1 MAFPNFYQYSVYVWS
16 ITVMMLRMVLMRIS
30 ELRIMMMMMI
40 KIALTNLERTSK
52 YLGRNNAEWEAVART
67 VVAIVLLIAS
77 LVIVNIFAVVI
88 VTLRK

>member
-16 ITVMMLRMVLMRIS
+16 ITVMMLKMVLMRIS
-30 ELRIMMMMMI
+30 MLLLIVMI

-52 YLGRNNAEWEAVART
+52 CLGRNNAEWEAVART

>member
-1 MAFPNFYQYSVYVWS
+1 MSH
-16 ITVMMLRMVLMRIS
+16 
-30 ELRIMMMMMI
+30 
-40 KIALTNLERTSK
+40 IALTNLERTSK
-52 YLGRNNAEWEAVART
+52 CLGRNNAEWEAVART

>member
-1 MAFPNFYQYSVYVWS
+1 
-16 ITVMMLRMVLMRIS
+16 MMLKMVFMRIS
-30 ELRIMMMMMI
+30 MLLLMVMI
-40 KIALTNLERTSK
+40 KIALTNLEQTSK
-52 YLGRNNAEWEAVART
+52 CLGRNNAEWEAVART

>member
-16 ITVMMLRMVLMRIS
+16 ITVMMLMMVLMRIS

-52 YLGRNNAEWEAVART
+52 CLGRNNAEWEAVART

-77 LVIVNIFAVVI
+77 LVIVNIFALVI

>member
-16 ITVMMLRMVLMRIS
+16 IKMMMPMMVLMRIS
-30 ELRIMMMMMI
+30 ELLMLMMMMT
-40 KIALTNLERTSK
+40 KIASTNLEQTSK
-52 YLGRNNAEWEAVART
+52 CLGRNNAEWEAVART

-88 VTLRK
+88 VTLRM

>member
-1 MAFPNFYQYSVYVWS
+1 M
-16 ITVMMLRMVLMRIS
+16 
-30 ELRIMMMMMI
+30 MMMMMI
-40 KIALTNLERTSK
+40 KITLTNLERTSK
-52 YLGRNNAEWEAVART
+52 CLGRNNAEWEAVART

>member
-16 ITVMMLRMVLMRIS
+16 IKMMMPMMVLMRIS
-30 ELRIMMMMMI
+30 KLLMMMMI

-52 YLGRNNAEWEAVART
+52 CLGRNNAEWEAVART
-67 VVAIVLLIAS
+67 VVAIVLFIAS

>member
-1 MAFPNFYQYSVYVWS
+1 
-16 ITVMMLRMVLMRIS
+16 MMLKMVLMTIAM
-30 ELRIMMMMMI
+30 LLLMMI
-40 KIALTNLERTSK
+40 KIALTNLEQTSK
-52 YLGRNNAEWEAVART
+52 CLGRNNAEWEAVART

>member
-1 MAFPNFYQYSVYVWS
+1 
-16 ITVMMLRMVLMRIS
+16 
-30 ELRIMMMMMI
+30 MMMMI

-88 VTLRK
+88 VTLRKWIVRKSNSFQLLITKQAADKLSPD

>member
-1 MAFPNFYQYSVYVWS
+1 MAFPNFCQYSVYVLS
-16 ITVMMLRMVLMRIS
+16 ITVMMFQMVIMRIS
-30 ELRIMMMMMI
+30 MLLLMMI
-40 KIALTNLERTSK
+40 KIALTNLEQTSK
-52 YLGRNNAEWEAVART
+52 CLGRNNAEWEAVART

>member
-16 ITVMMLRMVLMRIS
+16 ITVMMFQMVIMRIS
-30 ELRIMMMMMI
+30 MLLLMLMMI
-40 KIALTNLERTSK
+40 KIALTILEQTSK
-52 YLGRNNAEWEAVART
+52 CLGRNNAEWEAVART

-77 LVIVNIFAVVI
+77 LVIVNIFAVAI